1 MGLSISIPIHVGC
14 SHGLP
19 QVRML
24 ASLLNFPMLQRYV
37 PEMLHIFFGVSVLEG
52 EDCTMQHSGSASCS
66 GVTLKA
72 GSVSWLIKSS

>member
-1 MGLSISIPIHVGC
+1 MGLSFSIPIHVGC

-52 EDCTMQHSGSASCS
+52 EDYTM
-66 GVTLKA
+66 
-72 GSVSWLIKSS
+72 